1 MNGITELARLLK
13 ERENDSGYSPMFG
26 TVAELPNIKI
36 RLGDKI
42 LLTGEYLTSCV
53 TLTEQDADG
62 KYIHLEKQVV
72 LLPYANHRKYIVIG
86 VVQ

>member
-53 TLTEQDADG
+53 TLPLG
-62 KYIHLEKQVV
+62 GRSSGH
-72 LLPYANHRKYIVIG
+72 P
-86 VVQ
+86 